1 MVNGKS
7 PEWLPSGFSEKT
19 KYRNGIK
26 IKYYNNSAT
35 GIKYYSKKD
44 VLRCENVC
52 HDMPQATSIEDNKL
66 SDDKTGCIEPKTMDS
81 SEWLPH
87 GWIVEERTRK
97 SGSRM
102 GTTYRVY
109 IEPST
114 GRRFYSKS
122 TVTRYLK
129 TLIHTRNTTKQIK
142 SSCLVDE
149 TQSEQPETSRQ
160 LFLGQESNEGKESCD
175 RNSSVTPEPE
185 NLNQDKIVERKN
197 DREKTFEDIDPYKR
211 VTAEKIAVSSLGSDS
226 LNDQK
231 SPESVSEKQ
240 IHKAPMDSRKS
251 KKSVTPSLP
260 RRSSK
265 RLAGCEPETL
275 PDLVLDTRG
284 LRATTKKSA
293 HEKAGANEF
302 PWQPDAEPA
311 QEAAYI
317 ASINLQTT
325 QQVSEQKVDGANKF
339 PREPHTEPAQEV
351 ANCVSVGQ
359 ERVLDIEPSSTI
371 SVQIDPSENQTIPNV
386 QMSREV
392 TEQEVDHNT
401 KSQDSHLDFS
411 FGDSWSDPCLEF
423 AVKTLTGIITVED
436 ALAFQGCFQQKL
448 DVPFNEA
455 YGSLQQPAVD
465 APSNSEPFKQH
476 VPVEQWPVNPPFP
489 TPGNIRFPNCSG
501 VSR

>member
-1 MVNGKS
+1 
-7 PEWLPSGFSEKT
+7 
-19 KYRNGIK
+19 
-26 IKYYNNSAT
+26 
-35 GIKYYSKKD
+35 
-44 VLRCENVC
+44 
-52 HDMPQATSIEDNKL
+52 
-66 SDDKTGCIEPKTMDS
+66 
-81 SEWLPH
+81 
-87 GWIVEERTRK
+87 
-97 SGSRM
+97 M

-114 GRRFYSKS
+114 ARRFYSKS

-129 TLIHTRNTTKQIK
+129 TVNHTRNTTKQIK

-149 TQSEQPETSRQ
+149 TQTEQPETSRQ

-175 RNSSVTPEPE
+175 RNSSATPEPE

-197 DREKTFEDIDPYKR
+197 DTENTFEDIDQDIR
-211 VTAEKIAVSSLGSDS
+211 VTADKIAVSSLGSDS

-251 KKSVTPSLP
+251 KKRRTPSLP

-302 PWQPDAEPA
+302 PWQPDTEPA
-311 QEAAYI
+311 REVAYI
-317 ASINLQTT
+317 ASISEDLVPEIDRPNNDEKLLAENPAIPDLQTT

-339 PREPHTEPAQEV
+339 PREPDTEPAQEF

-371 SVQIDPSENQTIPNV
+371 SVQIDPSENLNV

-392 TEQEVDHNT
+392 TEQEVDHYT
-401 KSQDSHLDFS
+401 KTQDSQLDFS

-423 AVKTLTGIITVED
+423 AVKTLKGIIPVED

-455 YGSLQQPAVD
+455 YGSLQPPAVD
-465 APSNSEPFKQH
+465 APNNSEPFKQH
-476 VPVEQWPVNPPFP
+476 TLVEQWPFKNE
-489 TPGNIRFPNCSG
+489 
-501 VSR
+501 VSDRSEPLKQNVASVEQV